1 MSNILRYVDAV
12 GFTVFTA
19 YVVWRHDYG
28 ARFFVGMAI
37 AGVGIALWA
46 MARIQLGSSFAVKA
60 EAKKLVTNGLYSKIR
75 NPVYLFGGI
84 GYAGLIIALGNWILL
99 GVFLLLYT
107 YQIPRIKKEERV
119 LEEAFGDEYRRYKAS
134 TWF

>member
-1 MSNILRYVDAV
+1 MSNILRYIDAV
-12 GFTVFTA
+12 GFAVFTT
-19 YVVWRHDYG
+19 YVIWRHDFG

-37 AGVGIALWA
+37 AAVGIALWA
-46 MARIQLGSSFAVKA
+46 LARIQLGSSFAVTA
-60 EAKKLVTNGLYSKIR
+60 QAKKLVTNGLYSKIR

-84 GYAGLIIALGNWILL
+84 GYVGLIIALGNWILL
-99 GVFLLLYT
+99 GVFLLFYT

-119 LEEAFGDEYRRYKAS
+119 LEQAFGDEYRRYKAS

>member
-1 MSNILRYVDAV
+1 MSNVLRYIDAV
-12 GFTVFTA
+12 IFTA
-19 YVVWRHDYG
+19 FAAFVVSRRDYG
-28 ARFFVGMAI
+28 LRFFIGMAI
-37 AGVGIALWA
+37 AAVGIALWA
-46 MARIQLGSSFAVKA
+46 LARIQLGSSFAVKA
-60 EAKKLVTNGLYSKIR
+60 EAKKLVTTGLYSKIR

-84 GYAGLIIALGNWILL
+84 GYVGLFVALGSWTTL

-119 LEEAFGDEYRRYKAS
+119 LEQAFGDDYRRYKAS

>member
-1 MSNILRYVDAV
+1 MNNILRYVDAV
-12 GFTVFTA
+12 GFTVFIA
-19 YVVWRHDYG
+19 IVISRHDYG
-28 ARFFVGMAI
+28 ARFFIGMAI
-37 AGVGIALWA
+37 ATAGIALWA
-46 MARIQLGSSFAVKA
+46 LARIQLGSSFAVTA
-60 EAKKLVTNGLYSKIR
+60 QAKKLVTTGLYSKIR

-84 GYAGLIIALGNWILL
+84 GYVGLFIALGNWTWL

-107 YQIPRIKKEERV
+107 YQIPRIKNEERV